1 MSAEKPLEKF
11 LKKLIFE
18 KLFKAS
24 ELPNVF
30 FEKFSSSKSLV
41 MKMHWAPIF
50 KAKKTFSKPK
60 KIVYH
65 FPSFRSKNARA
76 RNLSLTIEDESLAYS
91 VDSECWKTDA
101 TLKQQKEIQLRFQRN
116 QTGTNNCIFNSF

>member
-30 FEKFSSSKSLV
+30 FENFSSSKSLV

-50 KAKKTFSKPK
+50 KAKKKV
-60 KIVYH
+60 VYH